1 MPRLR
6 LSPIRAFDAAARH
19 GNFRLAAEELNL
31 THGAVAQQIRALEDQ
46 IGQTLFE
53 RQARGVVLTAAG
65 AHLAKAS
72 RAALELM
79 DQAVDALE
87 TGQKTL
93 QISVP
98 PSFAARWLV
107 AAIPE
112 FEAAHPDLRL
122 AVSADVKVQPL
133 RRGIVDAAIRMG
145 PRPEVEGAVVTRL
158 CPVEFVA
165 VATPD
170 YAARVGDAPGFEG
183 AVLLQDAHGY
193 WDRFLPGRGRDIRRY
208 NYTVLAIDAAMEGQG
223 VAIAPRLLVEKP
235 LRRGDLLELWLPET
249 GRDIGYYLIHPVN
262 LHRTDPVLRFADW
275 IRGALF

>member
-6 LSPIRAFDAAARH
+6 LSPIRTFDAVARH

-46 IGQTLFE
+46 LGLPLFE
-53 RQARGVVLTAAG
+53 RLPRGVTLTGSG

-72 RAALELM
+72 RTALDLI
-79 DQAVDALE
+79 DQAVDALG
-87 TGQKTL
+87 TDQKTL

-107 AAIPE
+107 AAVPE

-122 AVSADVKVQPL
+122 AICADEKVQPL

-145 PRPEVEGAVVTRL
+145 PCPKVQGGEVTRL
-158 CPVEFVA
+158 KTVELVA

-170 YAARVGDAPGFEG
+170 YAERVGSAPEFKG

-193 WDRFLPGRGRDIRRY
+193 WDRFLPGRDRDIRRY
-208 NYTVLAIDAAMEGQG
+208 NYTVLAIDAAIEGQG

-235 LRRGDLLELWLPET
+235 LRRGDLREIWQPQT
-249 GRDIGYYLIHPVN
+249 GGDIGYYLIHAAG
-262 LHRTDPVLRFADW
+262 LQSADPVLRFAGW
-275 IRGALF
+275 IANALA

>member
-1 MPRLR
+1 MRCLR

-19 GNFRLAAEELNL
+19 GNFRLAAEELHL

-46 IGQTLFE
+46 LGQSLFE
-53 RQARGVVLTAAG
+53 RLPRGVALTAAG

-112 FEAAHPDLRL
+112 FEAAHPELRL
-122 AVSADVKVQPL
+122 AISADANIQPL
-133 RRGIVDAAIRMG
+133 RRGIVDAAVRMG
-145 PRPEVEGAVVTRL
+145 PRPAVEGVVVTRL

-170 YAARVGDAPGFEG
+170 YAERIGAPPEFEG
-183 AVLLQDAHGY
+183 AILLQDAHEY
-193 WDRFLPGRGRDIRRY
+193 WDRFLPGRGRDIWRY

-223 VAIAPRLLVEKP
+223 MAIAPRLLVEKP
-235 LRRGDLLELWLPET
+235 LRRGDFRELSLPET
-249 GRDIGYYLIHPVN
+249 GKDIGYYLVHPAG
-262 LHRTDPVLRFADW
+262 LHRSDPVLRFADW
-275 IRGALF
+275 IKGALS

>member
-46 IGQTLFE
+46 IGQPLFE
-53 RQARGVVLTAAG
+53 RQPRGVVLTAAG
-65 AHLAKAS
+65 AHLAKAA

-79 DQAVDALE
+79 DQAVDVLE

-133 RRGIVDAAIRMG
+133 RRGIADAAIRMG

-170 YAARVGDAPGFEG
+170 YAARVGRAPDFEG

-235 LRRGDLLELWLPET
+235 LRRGDLRELWLPET
-249 GRDIGYYLIHPVN
+249 GRDIGYYLIHPAN
-262 LHRTDPVLRFADW
+262 LHRADPVLRFANW
-275 IRGALF
+275 ISGALT

>member
-46 IGQTLFE
+46 IGQPLFE
-53 RQARGVVLTAAG
+53 RLPRGVVLTASG

-72 RAALELM
+72 RSALELM

-145 PRPEVEGAVVTRL
+145 TRPEVEGAVVTRL

-170 YAARVGDAPGFEG
+170 YAARVGGAPGFEG

-235 LRRGDLLELWLPET
+235 LRRGDLRELWLPET
-249 GRDIGYYLIHPVN
+249 GRDIGYYLIHPAN
-262 LHRTDPVLRFADW
+262 LHRADPVLRFADW
-275 IRGALF
+275 ISGALS